1 MSTQALRRLVI
12 IAGLTVGGGTAI
24 AADEPTQSAQS
35 RSGSPV
41 GVAVTPRNF
50 PSHTLRDVDDAFRLS
65 RGLGNQALFIFQWG
79 KLDLAI
85 ARLMIEKSRA
95 AGLIPVV
102 GLSPTTLD
110 RKRKEIDLPDD
121 VRRRAGEPVS
131 FGNPVVRDAFK
142 KAARELA
149 RLKPAFL
156 CLATEINFLA
166 LQRLPEYLRFA
177 RLYKEA
183 YREVKRI
190 SPRTRVFVTFQWEW
204 VRILDAKE
212 PHKIR
217 EHTKVIDIFR
227 PELDVVGF
235 TTYPSP
241 FHASPGALPGDY
253 YTWAFRHI
261 RNTEPVLFMEI
272 GWPTAGSGSA
282 AEQVAFIRR
291 LPELLR
297 GMNVVGLDWSLL
309 HDVGLAE
316 FDADLNTTGLITN
329 RGVRKPGYQ
338 AFERLRH
345 AFRRLGR

>member
-1 MSTQALRRLVI
+1 MKLTPVLTLFVL
-12 IAGLTVGGGTAI
+12 IAILTAGGGTAM
-24 AADEPTQSAQS
+24 AAEGSMQSAQS
-35 RSGSPV
+35 RGGPPM

-65 RGLGNQALFIFQWG
+65 RGLGNQAVFIFQWG
-79 KLDLAI
+79 KFDLGI

-95 AGLIPVV
+95 AGLVPVL

-110 RKRKEIDLPDD
+110 RKRKELDVPDD
-121 VRRRAGEPVS
+121 VRRRIGEKVS
-131 FGNPVVRDAFK
+131 FGNPVVRKAFM
-142 KAARELA
+142 KAARDLA
-149 RLKPAFL
+149 RLEPAFL

-177 RLYKEA
+177 SLYKEA

-190 SPRTRVFVTFQWEW
+190 SPRTQVFVTFQWEW

-212 PHKIR
+212 PHRIR
-217 EHTKVIDIFR
+217 DHSKVIDIFR
-227 PELDVVGF
+227 PELDLVGF

-241 FHASPGALPGDY
+241 FHTSPGALPGDY
-253 YTWAFRHI
+253 YTWAFHHI
-261 RNTEPVLFMEI
+261 RRTEPVLFMEV
-272 GWPTAGSGSA
+272 GWPTSGSGSA

-316 FDADLNTTGLITN
+316 FDADLNTTGLITS

-338 AFERLRH
+338 AFERLRS
-345 AFRRLGR
+345 AFR

>member
-1 MSTQALRRLVI
+1 MTSTRVLRLFAI
-12 IAGLTVGGGTAI
+12 IASLTVGGATAMAGEGPI
-24 AADEPTQSAQS
+24 QTAQG
-35 RSGSPV
+35 RGGSPM

-50 PSHTLRDVDDAFRLS
+50 PSHTSRDVDDAFRLS
-65 RGLGNQALFIFQWG
+65 RGLGDQAVFIFQWG
-79 KLDLAI
+79 KFDLAI
-85 ARLMIEKSRA
+85 ARLMVEKSRA
-95 AGLIPVV
+95 AGLVPVL

-110 RKRKEIDLPDD
+110 RKRKELDLPDD
-121 VRRRAGEPVS
+121 VRRRIGGEAS
-131 FGNPVVRDAFK
+131 FGNPVVRKGFK

-177 RLYKEA
+177 SLYKEA

-190 SPRTRVFVTFQWEW
+190 SPRTQVFVTFQWEW
-204 VRILDAKE
+204 VRIVDAKE
-212 PHKIR
+212 PHGIR

-227 PELDVVGF
+227 PELDLVGF

-241 FHASPGALPGDY
+241 FHASPAALPSDY
-253 YTWAFRHI
+253 FTWAFHHI
-261 RNTEPVLFMEI
+261 RRTDPVMFMEV

-316 FDADLNTTGLITN
+316 FDADLNTTGLITR
-329 RGVRKPGYQ
+329 RGARKPGYR
-338 AFERLRH
+338 AFERLRQ
-345 AFRRLGR
+345 AFR